1 MNVRVYAKIFSRVAV
16 VLGILAVATCFFPP
30 FLLYGMSCSILGTL
44 ISISVIFIRTHY
56 SVPTKWN
63 HISYIS
69 LVLCSVPVIYVMML
83 LFVLKHP

>member
-1 MNVRVYAKIFSRVAV
+1 MNIRIIAKIASRIAL
-16 VLGILAVATCFFPP
+16 VLGILAVASCFFSNML
-30 FLLYGMSCSILGTL
+30 FYGMLCSILGTL

-56 SVPTKWN
+56 AVPTKWN

-69 LVLCSVPVIYVMML
+69 VVLCSAPVIYVMIL